1 MPRELWD
8 VEEKKYGR
16 FFLKNKGKDE
26 IMKGRLNFWKNLG
39 RGKKKKGK
47 KKRWDLLG
55 E

>member
-1 MPRELWD
+1 MLKRKNMGDFFKKPREKMKL
-8 VEEKKYGR
+8 GR
-16 FFLKNKGKDE
+16 ITKWC
-26 IMKGRLNFWKNLG
+26 RLNFLKNLG